1 MFRSVHS
8 LPAMILKYSLSRV
21 VAHGATAFRTDIAM
35 HLCRFVLACG
45 KVTRLHRDVVLVAK
59 WAKIL
64 ALVHTVPE
72 PAPLLHFVLWTGG
85 MIFFK
90 VLKGHVGKLYV
101 VQLLAIR
108 DERFSE
114 ELGLLWNWI
123 N

>member
-1 MFRSVHS
+1 
-8 LPAMILKYSLSRV
+8 
-21 VAHGATAFRTDIAM
+21 M

-45 KVTRLHRDVVLVAK
+45 KVTRLHLDVVLVAK
-59 WAKIL
+59 WAKVL

-72 PAPLLHFVLWTGG
+72 PAPLLHFVLWAGG

-108 DERFSE
+108 DERFYE
-114 ELGLLWNWI
+114 ELGLVWNWI
-123 N
+123 NQL